1 MNKQDLFL
9 GGKWLT
15 VIAMA
20 LGSLVIGPVTGW
32 SHSEHNHAGQADHSM
47 PVPTMDQQIAAM
59 EAQLR
64 ALRKQAHQAKE
75 PAQGS
80 LPRVAQMSAGEER
93 LPAQPSAP
101 STPSASS
108 GDQGGTVL
116 KEGDGSH
123 SIPGA
128 FPGVQIP
135 TRPRD
140 FIGRSGAQPMDTP
153 REMLEPDDPQKAAV
167 LQRRSLMSRFNPA
180 FGLVIDAVG
189 GYNQRTQRLQGL
201 EHDAG
206 MPVGSRWPSGFY
218 GNIRDVELFAAAD
231 IDTFARAYAVITAHP
246 ESLIRGDVHY
256 GSAVPHVEEAA
267 IQTTSLPYNLSIRA
281 GRFFADFGYIARR
294 HAHDLPFI
302 DRPGSVAQLFSEAQA
317 DGVELTWLAPTPF
330 FLKFTGAYA
339 SRFGEVVHDPL
350 SFYNQ
355 QPVQGNTLL
364 GKVTTYYDINDDH
377 NLEIGYSI
385 AHSDSSRAV
394 PSSFISEDFLNPEVN
409 GHGHGTGLAP
419 IGPAITR
426 RIMDIDF
433 HYRWYPLGRGQRQSL
448 SLHGEIIHDTG
459 QGRRDPLGN
468 IGRQSSWGGY
478 AYVEYRINKQWRPG
492 FRFDYHQMLSEPELY
507 DNPFTG
513 LEGSTLNSV
522 GRRTDVRT
530 YSPYLTYYMSETNR
544 LRLQYNRV
552 SWGNATDTNMVLLQ
566 WTVVLGS
573 HVHGFTER
581 D

>member
-1 MNKQDLFL
+1 MGKHGMPFRQKGL
-9 GGKWLT
+9 GIVML
-15 VIAMA
+15 VLSSA
-20 LGSLVIGPVTGW
+20 LIGPVTSW
-32 SHSEHNHAGQADHSM
+32 SQLQPNQAGQADRSQ
-47 PVPTMDQQIAAM
+47 PVLTMDQQIAAM

-64 ALRKQAHQAKE
+64 ALRKQAHQPKE
-75 PAQGS
+75 PAQNP
-80 LPRVAQMSAGEER
+80 LPRVAQAAPAEKPVPRPSEE
-93 LPAQPSAP
+93 PQ
-101 STPSASS
+101 S
-108 GDQGGTVL
+108 GTILEETNGTVL
-116 KEGDGSH
+116 KESESSH
-123 SIPGA
+123 TVEGA
-128 FPGVQIP
+128 FPGVKIP
-135 TRPRD
+135 RRPKD
-140 FIGRSGAQPMDTP
+140 YIGRSGAQPMDTP

-180 FGLVIDAVG
+180 FGLVIDTVG
-189 GYNQRTQRLQGL
+189 GYNQRTQRMQGL

-246 ESLIRGDVHY
+246 EYLTRGTEEY

-267 IQTTSLPYNLSIRA
+267 IQTTSLPYNLSLRA

-330 FLKFTGAYA
+330 FLKFTAAYA

-355 QPVQGNTLL
+355 QPVQGNTFL
-364 GKVTTYYDINDDH
+364 GKVTSYYDINDDH
-377 NLEIGYSI
+377 NVEIGYSI

-394 PSSFISEDFLNPEVN
+394 DGSFLAEQFLNPEVN
-409 GHGHGTGLAP
+409 GNGHGHGFIPT
-419 IGPAITR
+419 GPAITR
-426 RIMDIDF
+426 RIMDVDF

-459 QGRRDPLGN
+459 QGRRNPLGV
-468 IGRQSSWGGY
+468 IGTQSSWGGY
-478 AYVEYRINKQWRPG
+478 TYLEYRINKQWRPG
-492 FRFDYHQMLSEPELY
+492 FRFDYHQMLSEAELY

-513 LEGSTLNSV
+513 LEGSTANIV

-530 YSPYLTYYMSETNR
+530 YSPYLTYYLSETNR

-552 SWGNATDTNMVLLQ
+552 SWGNATDTNMVLFQ

>member
-1 MNKQDLFL
+1 MSRIVPLVACKRLS
-9 GGKWLT
+9 
-15 VIAMA
+15 IAVLA
-20 LGSLVIGPVTGW
+20 LGALVMSPAISW
-32 SHSEHNHAGQADHSM
+32 SHTEHDHGGEEARS
-47 PVPTMDQQIAAM
+47 VPALTMDQQIAAM

-64 ALRKQAHQAKE
+64 ALRKQAHQPKASAE
-75 PAQGS
+75 TP
-80 LPRVAQMSAGEER
+80 LTRVAQATQPEETP
-93 LPAQPSAP
+93 LPQPSTGAQ
-101 STPSASS
+101 
-108 GDQGGTVL
+108 GGRIEKDQGGSNTL
-116 KEGDGSH
+116 ES
-123 SIPGA
+123 S
-128 FPGVQIP
+128 FPGVQVP
-135 TRPRD
+135 RRPKD
-140 FIGRSGAQPMDTP
+140 YIGRSGAQPMDTP
-153 REMLEPDDPQKAAV
+153 REMLEPDDPQKAAA

-180 FGLVIDAVG
+180 FGLVIDTVG

-206 MPVGSRWPSGFY
+206 APVGSRWPSGFY

-246 ESLIRGDVHY
+246 ESLTRGTEEY

-330 FLKFTGAYA
+330 FLKFTAAYA

-364 GKVTTYYDINDDH
+364 GKVTSYYDINDDH
-377 NLEIGYSI
+377 NVEVGYSI
-385 AHSDSSRAV
+385 AHSDHSRAV
-394 PSSFISEDFLNPEVN
+394 PGGFLSEDFLTVPAATD
-409 GHGHGTGLAP
+409 HGLPGL
-419 IGPAITR
+419 GPRVTR
-426 RIMDIDF
+426 RIMDVDF

-468 IGRQSSWGGY
+468 IGKQSSWGGY
-478 AYVEYRINKQWRPG
+478 TYVEYRINKQWRPG
-492 FRFDYHQMLSEPELY
+492 FRFDYHQMLSEAELY
-507 DNPFTG
+507 DNPFSG
-513 LEGSTLNSV
+513 LEGSTLNNI

-552 SWGNATDTNMVLLQ
+552 SWGNASDTNMVLFQ

-573 HVHGFTER
+573 HIHGFTER